1 MPEASLPSPSHALW
15 HLGPVPLRGY
25 ALCVLAGI
33 LVALAVASRR
43 YRRAGGRPG
52 VILDVATL
60 AVPAGLIGARVYSI
74 ATDWFQYFGHGQDW
88 TGIFRLWDGG
98 LGIAGAIA
106 GGAAGAWLACRRAG
120 VALAPVAGAAAAALA
135 FGQAIGRWGNW
146 FSQSLYGRPV
156 TMPLAVEIAPAH
168 RVRGYENFATFQP
181 AFLYESAW
189 DVLVGLAVIYA
200 ARRFLLT
207 GDRAFAV
214 YAGLYAAGAY
224 LVESLRIDAAPHLA
238 GLRFG
243 QWVLA
248 AVFLAAAVYLYLTRG
263 KTGPDELGPPAGPG
277 GSQDG
282 VPAGSRPGLP
292 AVS

>member
-1 MPEASLPSPSHALW
+1 MPEASLPSPATRCGTW
-15 HLGPVPLRGY
+15 ARCRCAATRCACWP
-25 ALCVLAGI
+25 GI

-74 ATDWFQYFGHGQDW
+74 ATDWSQYFGHGQDW

-156 TMPLAVEIAPAH
+156 
-168 RVRGYENFATFQP
+168 
-181 AFLYESAW
+181 
-189 DVLVGLAVIYA
+189 DDA
-200 ARRFLLT
+200 AGG
-207 GDRAFAV
+207 GDRP
-214 YAGLYAAGAY
+214 GAPGA
-224 LVESLRIDAAPHLA
+224 RI
-238 GLRFG
+238 
-243 QWVLA
+243 
-248 AVFLAAAVYLYLTRG
+248 
-263 KTGPDELGPPAGPG
+263 
-277 GSQDG
+277 
-282 VPAGSRPGLP
+282 
-292 AVS
+292 

>member
-1 MPEASLPSPSHALW
+1 MPEASLPSPQHALW

-33 LVALAVASRR
+33 LVALVVASRR

-52 VILDVATL
+52 LILDVATL
-60 AVPAGLIGARVYSI
+60 AVPAGLIGARVYAI
-74 ATDWFQYFGHGQDW
+74 GTDWSEYFGHGQDW

-98 LGIAGAIA
+98 LGIPGAIA

-120 VALAPVAGAAAAALA
+120 VALGPVAGAAAPALA

-207 GDRAFAV
+207 GDRTFAL
-214 YAGLYAAGAY
+214 YAGLYAAGGF
-224 LVESLRIDAAPHLA
+224 LVGSLRIDAAPHLA

-248 AVFLAAAVYLYLTRG
+248 VVFLAAAVYLYLTRG
-263 KTGPDELGPPAGPG
+263 KTGPDKLGPPPG
-277 GSQDG
+277 GRG
-282 VPAGSRPGLP
+282 EGAGTPASARPGQP

>member
-1 MPEASLPSPSHALW
+1 MSEASLPSPQHALW

-33 LVALAVASRR
+33 LVALMVASRR
-43 YRRAGGRPG
+43 YRRIGGRPG
-52 VILDVATL
+52 LILDVATL

-74 ATDWFQYFGHGQDW
+74 ATDWSQYFGHGQDW

-106 GGAAGAWLACRRAG
+106 GGAAGAWLACRRTG

-214 YAGLYAAGAY
+214 YAGLYAVGAF

-263 KTGPDELGPPAGPG
+263 KTGPDKLGPPAGPG

>member
-1 MPEASLPSPSHALW
+1 MSEASLPSPQHALW

-74 ATDWFQYFGHGQDW
+74 ATDWSQYFGHGQDW

-106 GGAAGAWLACRRAG
+106 GGAAGAWLACRRTG
-120 VALAPVAGAAAAALA
+120 VALAPVAGAAAVGLA

-181 AFLYESAW
+181 TFLYESAW

-200 ARRFLLT
+200 VRRFLLT

-224 LVESLRIDAAPHLA
+224 LVDSLRVDAAPHLA
-238 GLRFG
+238 GLRFD
-243 QWVLA
+243 QWVLV
-248 AVFLAAAVYLYLTRG
+248 AVFLAATVYLYLTRG
-263 KTGPDELGPPAGPG
+263 KTGPDDLGPSAGPG
-277 GSQDG
+277 GHPAG

-292 AVS
+292 AAS

>member
-1 MPEASLPSPSHALW
+1 MPEASLPSPGHALW

-74 ATDWFQYFGHGQDW
+74 ATDWSQYFGHGQDW

-263 KTGPDELGPPAGPG
+263 KTGPDDLGHRRARAAARTACQPDHGPG
-277 GSQDG
+277 C
-282 VPAGSRPGLP
+282 PR
-292 AVS
+292 

>member
-1 MPEASLPSPSHALW
+1 
-15 HLGPVPLRGY
+15 
-25 ALCVLAGI
+25 
-33 LVALAVASRR
+33 
-43 YRRAGGRPG
+43 

-224 LVESLRIDAAPHLA
+224 LVESLRIDTTPHLA

>member
-1 MPEASLPSPSHALW
+1 
-15 HLGPVPLRGY
+15 
-25 ALCVLAGI
+25 
-33 LVALAVASRR
+33 
-43 YRRAGGRPG
+43 

-74 ATDWFQYFGHGQDW
+74 ATDWSQYFGHGLDW

-214 YAGLYAAGAY
+214 YAGLYAVGAS

-238 GLRFG
+238 GLRIG

-263 KTGPDELGPPAGPG
+263 KTGPDKLGPPAGPG
-277 GSQDG
+277 GGQAG
-282 VPAGSRPGLP
+282 MPAGSRPGQP

>member
-1 MPEASLPSPSHALW
+1 MSEASLPSPQHALW

-43 YRRAGGRPG
+43 YRRIGGRPG
-52 VILDVATL
+52 LILDVATL
-60 AVPAGLIGARVYSI
+60 AVPAGLAGARLYSI
-74 ATDWFQYFGHGQDW
+74 ATDWSQYFGHGQDW

-98 LGIAGAIA
+98 LGIPGAIA
-106 GGAAGAWLACRRAG
+106 GGAAGAWLACRRTG

-200 ARRFLLT
+200 VRRFLLT

-224 LVESLRIDAAPHLA
+224 LVDSLRVDAAPHLA
-238 GLRFG
+238 GLRFD
-243 QWVLA
+243 QWVLV
-248 AVFLAAAVYLYLTRG
+248 AVFLAATVYLYLTRG
-263 KTGPDELGPPAGPG
+263 KTGPDDLGPPAGPG
-277 GSQDG
+277 GHPAG

-292 AVS
+292 AAS

>member
-1 MPEASLPSPSHALW
+1 MSEASLPSPQHALW

-52 VILDVATL
+52 GILDVATL

-74 ATDWFQYFGHGQDW
+74 ATDWSQYFGHGQDW

-106 GGAAGAWLACRRAG
+106 GGAAGAWLACRRTG

-207 GDRAFAV
+207 GDRTFAV
-214 YAGLYAAGAY
+214 YAGLYAVGAF

-263 KTGPDELGPPAGPG
+263 KTGPDKLGPPAGPG